1 MKMLKSGGWCPSNNI
16 FQVMMAYL
24 NPDELHP
31 GAIKVA
37 EQYRTNKQLFESTAV
52 SYTREYAG
60 GVQGVGEG
68 KA

>member
-1 MKMLKSGGWCPSNNI
+1 
-16 FQVMMAYL
+16 MMAYL